1 MNEYQKAWIKLKQW
15 IATEKTSFGRTQ
27 LLDKMMKLEF
37 EMVLD
42 KMMELEFEMVKEDD
56 QDKKE

>member
-15 IATEKTSFGRTQ
+15 IATEKTNFGRTQ

-42 KMMELEFEMVKEDD
+42 KMIEQEFE

>member
-27 LLDKMMKLEF
+27 LLDKMM
-37 EMVLD
+37 
-42 KMMELEFEMVKEDD
+42 ELEFEMVKEDD
-56 QDKKE
+56 QDKKKSEMNKNA